1 MFRRLCYLKLK
12 EPSVF
17 DGSFL
22 VQRFY
27 NSQAP
32 IKKTM
37 LKKILILPVGFL
49 LTTFLYI
56 SCCKC
61 VEVKEHFYELK
72 NASVKPLG
80 SGGQIIDNGVAI
92 TADTV
97 YLNYSFIP
105 DCVARQNN
113 KFSFLVNAAYA
124 CSCIGCGDKGLKS
137 KLNSIEITSDN
148 VFNGMPANS
157 SLNSFFKVQK
167 DFYSNIS
174 YSIDSLV
181 STFNAEGSMRNSFS
195 VFTKTKPGN
204 TAGHKLKL
212 TMRFAN
218 STTVEVTANPIIWQ

>member
-1 MFRRLCYLKLK
+1 
-12 EPSVF
+12 
-17 DGSFL
+17 
-22 VQRFY
+22 
-27 NSQAP
+27 
-32 IKKTM
+32 M
-37 LKKILILPVGFL
+37 LKKLLILPVGFI
-49 LTTFLYI
+49 LTNLLYI

-61 VEVKEHFYELK
+61 VEVKEHYYEVT
-72 NASVKPLG
+72 NASVKPIG

-92 TADTV
+92 TVDTV

-105 DCVARQNN
+105 NCVVKAKKNL
-113 KFSFLVNAAYA
+113 SFLVNTAYA
-124 CSCIGCGDKGLKS
+124 CSCIGCGDKGLKN

-148 VFNGMPANS
+148 VFNGIAANN

-167 DFYSNIS
+167 DFYSNTE

-181 STFNAEGSMRNSFS
+181 SNFNKEGNMRGDFS
-195 VFTKTKPGN
+195 VFTKRKPGN